1 MKNEK
6 TYRRRTTS
14 VEITI
19 LSCTNNSAKVS
30 MKFSLTNVGY
40 TFDSVANTLHFFNC
54 SWRAYS
60 LSSNLYF
67 MCRIIKSTWE
77 GL

>member
-30 MKFSLTNVGY
+30 MKFSLTIVGY

-54 SWRAYS
+54 S
-60 LSSNLYF
+60 
-67 MCRIIKSTWE
+67 
-77 GL
+77 